1 MKELT
6 RELTEFERYVLN
18 PIFAL
23 IGLAVVFIG
32 VGIIRYCSVKKHELP
47 KLTVRLGTIKGYG
60 LIFAGLF
67 LAAGAVVMTVLGR
80 TLLPS

>member
-1 MKELT
+1 MQELT

-18 PIFAL
+18 PIFGL
-23 IGLAVVFIG
+23 IGLIVVFIG
-32 VGIIRYCSVKKHELP
+32 IGILRYCSARKHEMP
-47 KLTVRLGTIKGYG
+47 KLAVRLGTMQGYG

-67 LAAGAVVMTVLGR
+67 LAVGAIAMTVLGR